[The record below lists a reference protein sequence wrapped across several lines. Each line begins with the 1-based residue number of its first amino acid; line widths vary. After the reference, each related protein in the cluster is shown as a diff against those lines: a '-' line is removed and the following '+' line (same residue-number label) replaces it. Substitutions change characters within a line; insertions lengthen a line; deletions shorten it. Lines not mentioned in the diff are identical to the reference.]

1 MILNKKLNIF
11 VKKYENFNKKKN
23 IKTLF
28 NAELAL
34 K

>member
-1 MILNKKLNIF
+1 MILNKKIYIF
-11 VKKYENFNKKKN
+11 VIKYENFNNKKN